1 MKTAFLRTVRLSIG
15 EESRPLFVT
24 DVAMEARNIR
34 NGDEALIMS
43 KMETDLWLCQMVA
56 VEYWLYQR

>member
-1 MKTAFLRTVRLSIG
+1 MNTAFLWTVGQSIG
-15 EESRPLFVT
+15 EESRALFVT
-24 DVAMEARNIR
+24 DVAMEARNVR

-56 VEYWLYQR
+56 MEHWFYQR